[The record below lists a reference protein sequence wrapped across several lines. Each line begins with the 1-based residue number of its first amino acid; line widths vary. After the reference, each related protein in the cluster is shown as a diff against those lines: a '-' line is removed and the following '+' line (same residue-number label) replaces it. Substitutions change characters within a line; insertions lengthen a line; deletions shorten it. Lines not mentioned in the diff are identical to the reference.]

1 MTNTSQTPEQK
12 EAEIMLRKAL
22 TRLSYRTSV
31 AGVKAALALAHWDG
45 LDVPAKVLETIDD
58 MANQKTMSGRKT
70 ADNQ

>member
-70 ADNQ
+70 ADKQ